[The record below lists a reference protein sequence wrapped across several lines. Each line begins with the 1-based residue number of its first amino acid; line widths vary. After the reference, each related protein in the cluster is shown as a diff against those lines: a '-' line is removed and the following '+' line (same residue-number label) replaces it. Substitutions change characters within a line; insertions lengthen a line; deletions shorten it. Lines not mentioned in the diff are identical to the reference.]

1 MAAKSEWRPGPTVC
15 RCCLTEGCY
24 KDISTEYFWM
34 GKREVYAEMLKDTLE
49 VTIAYSKA
57 GGPNSNSRLI
67 CESCISRLRDA
78 TEFKRQVVE
87 CERMFMQH
95 LDPGSSSAA
104 IEAETEPVG
113 KIKVEGVKLE
123 KSNSDDDF
131 DNRHAFGD
139 DDDDDDDD
147 LDNQPL
153 TKLASK
159 MPTKESVD
167 LLDLLDNSKTAEKRK
182 SSTKVKPPPPKK
194 AKSKV
199 EQVKVKPSGSK
210 LTPKPEKKKKG
221 EAEEAKRRQ
230 GPLTSLWEMTVSE
243 RHNAALILENTT
255 AKPFVYCRYFFKCFF
270 CHAEYSEIR
279 GLLDHSA
286 VHDIP
291 EHKSILKNLLP
302 KGKRTVKVDISELKC
317 RICSKGFDNLDLI
330 RQHLTQDHDKPFTQ
344 SGNGIIAYNLTTK
357 NGQFSCHICNRI
369 FQTFILLNRHMN
381 VHFSNAV
388 CETCGAGFLTHQRL
402 IQHKEIHAP
411 GGYPCNKCNK
421 IYTTQSNLKHHVEKT
436 HEGATKMRMLRC
448 PHCEERFTEHFRKLK
463 HLKAVHGITFTYE
476 CEICKAVY
484 PSRRS
489 LTMHTNKYHT
499 QKTLCEIC
507 KKSFSCVTTLKKH
520 MICHTGERN
529 FVCSFCQKA
538 YRHQKS
544 LKQHLRSHYNG
555 GELRYRCNE
564 CDIGFGNRDEYNKHV
579 REWHNRTF
587 FNFAVD

>member
-210 LTPKPEKKKKG
+210 LTPKPEKKKK
-221 EAEEAKRRQ
+221 EPIPNARTMARR
-230 GPLTSLWEMTVSE
+230 
-243 RHNAALILENTT
+243 NAQVLIEFTT
-255 AKPFVYCRYFFKCFF
+255 AYPFKLPELKMVCVYCDESYDTSAIYRAHMEST
-270 CHAEYSEIR
+270 HAECKI
-279 GLLDHSA
+279 
-286 VHDIP
+286 
-291 EHKSILKNLLP
+291 NLAFAHLNGAYI
-302 KGKRTVKVDISELKC
+302 KADCTELHC
-317 RICSKGFDNLDLI
+317 RICKAPFEKVETAAEHLLRVHGKPINLNYDCGI
-330 RQHLTQDHDKPFTQ
+330 QPFNFSNEQMLCAMCQRKFKSLRALSRHTQ
-344 SGNGIIAYNLTTK
+344 SHYNKCTCEKCGKSYFSLSSLRFHIKINHSVGADHKLCIKCNRIFDSCEEKRAHLSVSPKCWRHICKICYERFMSGRLRNVHMKEVHGCDTEVKCPECNIVFSNRKKYSRHFKITHSDSYHACSYCELRFDSKSQLEKHTVTHTK
-357 NGQFSCHICNRI
+357 EKLFSCDQCAKAFPRKSTLVAHMWIHSESKRFVCHICNKP
-369 FQTFILLNRHMN
+369 FNQK
-381 VHFSNAV
+381 V
-388 CETCGAGFLTHQRL
+388 CW
-402 IQHKEIHAP
+402 
-411 GGYPCNKCNK
+411 
-421 IYTTQSNLKHHVEKT
+421 KT
-436 HEGATKMRMLRC
+436 HMT
-448 PHCEERFTEHFRKLK
+448 
-463 HLKAVHGITFTYE
+463 
-476 CEICKAVY
+476 
-484 PSRRS
+484 S
-489 LTMHTNKYHT
+489 YHP
-499 QKTLCEIC
+499 
-507 KKSFSCVTTLKKH
+507 
-520 MICHTGERN
+520 GED
-529 FVCSFCQKA
+529 V
-538 YRHQKS
+538 
-544 LKQHLRSHYNG
+544 
-555 GELRYRCNE
+555 
-564 CDIGFGNRDEYNKHV
+564 
-579 REWHNRTF
+579 
-587 FNFAVD
+587 